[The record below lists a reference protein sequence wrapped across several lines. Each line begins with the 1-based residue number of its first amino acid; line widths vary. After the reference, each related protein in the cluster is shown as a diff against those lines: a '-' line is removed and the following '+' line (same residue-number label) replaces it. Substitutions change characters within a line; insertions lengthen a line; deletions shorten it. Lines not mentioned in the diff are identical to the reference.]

1 MIHRPDKLNKIEQ
14 GFARASIVSITGLRQ
29 SGKTT
34 LAKEYAGTCGEQSV
48 HFDLEDPRSFSRFA
62 EPMTAL
68 ENLHGLVVID
78 EVQRFPSVFPI
89 LRVLADRPE
98 KPARFLILGSASP
111 VQKFQNLWQDG

>member
-48 HFDLEDPRSFSRFA
+48 HFDLEDPRSLSRFA
-62 EPMTAL
+62 EP
-68 ENLHGLVVID
+68 
-78 EVQRFPSVFPI
+78 I
-89 LRVLADRPE
+89 LSLPFHLAE
-98 KPARFLILGSASP
+98 QAS
-111 VQKFQNLWQDG
+111 